1 MNKNLFIL
9 YVVSSVVSLLWILLL
24 YFGIVRYIKLNLY
37 CCDKFSEMY
46 LKLPRVNSKNKVIV
60 SIYTKEP
67 NLNKIKKVINSI
79 LDQTVHPDQIII
91 NTAPDMDIQLPD
103 FIKNNNIIITHKL
116 ANDYGDISNIIS
128 PLLREKNG
136 DTIIILVD
144 DTTIYGTDLIESLV
158 EESEQHPESVI
169 YTSGYVGK
177 QYVDTGKK
185 IDVHGSNDIIDC
197 SFGVLVK
204 PKFFDENI
212 INDIQPNIINDPNI
226 FLSTKLSKNK
236 TNIRQIDY
244 KDNMKTTSSI
254 NPKEKNNI
262 ILNAAYLKSFN

>member
-1 MNKNLFIL
+1 MNKNLFML
-9 YVVSSVVSLLWILLL
+9 YVVSSVVSLLWIILL
-24 YFGIVRYIKLNLY
+24 YFGIIRYIKLNVY

-60 SIYTKEP
+60 SIYTREP
-67 NLNKIKKVINSI
+67 NLDKIKKVINSI

-103 FIKNNNIIITHKL
+103 FIKNHNIIITHKL

-128 PLLREKNG
+128 PLLREKDG
-136 DTIIILVD
+136 DTIIILLD
-144 DTTIYGTDLIESLV
+144 DITIDGSDWIESLV
-158 EESEQHPESVI
+158 DESEHYPDSAI

-185 IDVHGSNDIIDC
+185 IDLHDSNDIIDC

-212 INDIQPNIINDPNI
+212 INDIQPNIINDLNI
-226 FLSTKLSKNK
+226 FLSTRLNKNK
-236 TNIRQIDY
+236 TNIRKIDY
-244 KDNMKTTSSI
+244 NDNMETISLI
-254 NPKEKNNI
+254 NPNEKYNI
-262 ILNAAYLKSFN
+262 ILNAAYLNSFT